1 MSASC
6 LRNDDGSVRNLI
18 AQIVDVSEQVR
29 ATQEL
34 EQAAEYAR
42 SLFEAALD
50 PMVTINPE
58 GKITDVNQAT
68 VLATGVA
75 RDKLIG
81 TSFSDYFTDPEKAT
95 EVCQEVFEKGAVT
108 NSPLTLRHTNEH
120 DTLIEVLYNPSVYHD
135 AAGRVLGAFGAARDV
150 TNQNQAQRTIAQQQA
165 TALDRLAELEQFHR
179 LAVGRELQMIELKKE
194 TEHLKSLLPPDEAK
208 PSPATNTEGRHGSH
222 DNPAPCLGRPT
233 TGRVSGTC
241 GHRSPPPLAVP

>member
-1 MSASC
+1 MA
-6 LRNDDGSVRNLI
+6 
-18 AQIVDVSEQVR
+18 VD
-29 ATQEL
+29 
-34 EQAAEYAR
+34 Y
-42 SLFEAALD
+42 
-50 PMVTINPE
+50 
-58 GKITDVNQAT
+58 
-68 VLATGVA
+68 
-75 RDKLIG
+75 
-81 TSFSDYFTDPEKAT
+81 
-95 EVCQEVFEKGAVT
+95 
-108 NSPLTLRHTNEH
+108 PLTLRHR
-120 DTLIEVLYNPSVYHD
+120 DGTLTEVLYNASVYRD
-135 AAGRVLGAFGAARDV
+135 AGGKVLGVFAAVRYV
-150 TNQNQAQRTIAQQQA
+150 TNQTQAHRTIAQQQA